1 MVGFLC
7 SLGFQYILGSF
18 SFISVTS
25 ILNLFFRNAVFSD
38 IFSIYWGDFI
48 YRFSWFSIWWCY
60 IINIIQTKFIDQNLK
75 IVSLAENIAV
85 QNQIAI
91 SKETATILLC
101 GIFNFSVIILSFSF
115 IVFLLFSVISLDD
128 QLVKP
133 LQRFVRSSVLWT
145 VLGHGKGQTHQ
156 TQRMQILTLIILL
169 FFTKNVKMKINNPK
183 TFI

>member
-1 MVGFLC
+1 M
-7 SLGFQYILGSF
+7 
-18 SFISVTS
+18 
-25 ILNLFFRNAVFSD
+25 
-38 IFSIYWGDFI
+38 
-48 YRFSWFSIWWCY
+48 
-60 IINIIQTKFIDQNLK
+60 
-75 IVSLAENIAV
+75 SLAENIAV

-128 QLVKP
+128 QFVKP